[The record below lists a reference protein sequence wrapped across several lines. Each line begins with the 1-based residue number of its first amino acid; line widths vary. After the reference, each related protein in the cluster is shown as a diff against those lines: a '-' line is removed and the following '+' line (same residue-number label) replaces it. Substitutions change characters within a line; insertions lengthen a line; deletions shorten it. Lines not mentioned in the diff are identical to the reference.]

1 MLIQMVYYVTVT
13 TAGAGAT
20 GLVLSSDDIRSRL
33 INKILGG
40 GSESGNPLECMKKI
54 QDLKPVLHFKKDN
67 YVYRYVLVDRFQ
79 NDSKYH
85 YGFDTKE
92 ERTTE
97 EIFALEKD
105 RQIRRKYII
114 RK

>member
-1 MLIQMVYYVTVT
+1 
-13 TAGAGAT
+13 
-20 GLVLSSDDIRSRL
+20 
-33 INKILGG
+33 
-40 GSESGNPLECMKKI
+40 MKKI

-79 NDSKYH
+79 NDSKNH
-85 YGFDTKE
+85 YGFDIKE

-114 RK
+114 RKWYGINSRHL

>member
-1 MLIQMVYYVTVT
+1 LEHK
-13 TAGAGAT
+13 
-20 GLVLSSDDIRSRL
+20 LRCRL

-40 GSESGNPLECMKKI
+40 RSESGPRLECMKKI

-67 YVYRYVLVDRFQ
+67 YVYRYVLVDRFKH
-79 NDSKYH
+79 DSKYH

-97 EIFALEKD
+97 EIFALEKW
-105 RQIRRKYII
+105 I
-114 RK
+114 

>member
-1 MLIQMVYYVTVT
+1 
-13 TAGAGAT
+13 
-20 GLVLSSDDIRSRL
+20 
-33 INKILGG
+33 
-40 GSESGNPLECMKKI
+40 MKKI
-54 QDLKPVLHFKKDN
+54 QDLKPVLHFKKNN

-79 NDSKYH
+79 NDSKNH

-92 ERTTE
+92 KRTTE

>member
-1 MLIQMVYYVTVT
+1 
-13 TAGAGAT
+13 
-20 GLVLSSDDIRSRL
+20 
-33 INKILGG
+33 
-40 GSESGNPLECMKKI
+40 MKKI

-79 NDSKYH
+79 NDNKNH

-97 EIFALEKD
+97 EIFDLEKD

>member
-1 MLIQMVYYVTVT
+1 
-13 TAGAGAT
+13 
-20 GLVLSSDDIRSRL
+20 
-33 INKILGG
+33 
-40 GSESGNPLECMKKI
+40 MKKI
-54 QDLKPVLHFKKDN
+54 QELKSVLHFKKDN

-79 NDSKYH
+79 NDSKNH

-92 ERTTE
+92 EITTE

>member
-1 MLIQMVYYVTVT
+1 
-13 TAGAGAT
+13 
-20 GLVLSSDDIRSRL
+20 
-33 INKILGG
+33 
-40 GSESGNPLECMKKI
+40 MKKI
-54 QDLKPVLHFKKDN
+54 QELKPVLHFKKDN

-79 NDSKYH
+79 NDGKNH